1 MQDADLRS
9 RVTHLLHMR
18 QIRDLR
24 NVAVEVVD
32 GTATLHGKVRSFYH
46 KQLCLSCCQRVS
58 GIAQIVDRIDVE

>member
-32 GTATLHGKVRSFYH
+32 GTATLHGKVRSFY
-46 KQLCLSCCQRVS
+46 LSMAIKNRATLVTVS
-58 GIAQIVDRIDVE
+58 TA